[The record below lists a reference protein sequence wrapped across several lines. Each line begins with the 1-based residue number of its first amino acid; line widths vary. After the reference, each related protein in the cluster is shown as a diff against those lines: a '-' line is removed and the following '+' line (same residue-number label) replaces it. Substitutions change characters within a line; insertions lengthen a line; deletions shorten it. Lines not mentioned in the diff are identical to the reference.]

1 MSSDSKS
8 ARSQS
13 RPVITTVLIANRG
26 AIARRIVRACNELGL
41 ASVVVFSPAD
51 AGAPYLEEAS
61 QAYPLTGLRPVES
74 YLDQE
79 QLLQIAQQSGADA
92 VHPGYGFLSENP
104 VFARKVM
111 DAGMVFIGP
120 DPVWLE
126 RMGDKVN
133 ARRLMAEQGM
143 TTFEGS
149 GLITDIDSA
158 KQAAEQIGFPLVVK
172 PSGGGGGMGMQVV
185 QNVDGLEVA
194 LAQAKA
200 VADAAFGNADLYLE
214 RWIEKPRHIEYQI
227 LADEQGNAMQ
237 LYERE
242 CSVQR
247 RHQKLIEESPAP
259 GIDAALLGRQAE
271 LGASICASLG
281 YNNLGTLETLYSE
294 GETGFLEMNT
304 RIQVEHGVTEEVTGI
319 DLVQQQILLA
329 GGEALPKP
337 VPMVGHAIEVRVYA
351 EDAQTLM
358 PSTGVLGVFQPPSLH
373 GVRIETGYQQGQEVS
388 PYYDAL
394 LAKVI
399 AKGNTRAQAIGRVTV
414 ALQAFNIQG
423 VQTNV
428 ALLVRVLQDSEFL
441 AGNVDTGIV
450 ERILLASKKVT
461 AL

>member
-26 AIARRIVRACNELGL
+26 AIARRIVRACNDLGL

-158 KQAAEQIGFPLVVK
+158 KKAAERIGFPLVVK

-259 GIDAALLGRQAE
+259 GIDAASLGRQAE

-319 DLVQQQILLA
+319 DLVQ
-329 GGEALPKP
+329 
-337 VPMVGHAIEVRVYA
+337 
-351 EDAQTLM
+351 
-358 PSTGVLGVFQPPSLH
+358 
-373 GVRIETGYQQGQEVS
+373 
-388 PYYDAL
+388 
-394 LAKVI
+394 
-399 AKGNTRAQAIGRVTV
+399 
-414 ALQAFNIQG
+414 
-423 VQTNV
+423 
-428 ALLVRVLQDSEFL
+428 
-441 AGNVDTGIV
+441 
-450 ERILLASKKVT
+450 
-461 AL
+461 